1 MRSFGIFALC
11 IFVALPAGAQ
21 DALTADAILKKMD
34 QNLVSE
40 KRTATIEMTVVNRGR
55 TRTFVMESF
64 SRGETESAIKYT
76 KPARERGTKMLKKD
90 KELWMYLPAAER
102 VQKIS
107 GHLLRQG
114 MMGSDVSYEDMLNS
128 EEMADA
134 YKSTL
139 KGEEAFDKRACYK
152 IEMVSKEKDVAY
164 PKRVMWVDKELYI
177 PLKQE
182 LYALSG
188 TLLKS
193 WEMKDIKAFDNGRQ
207 YPATMII
214 KDNLKKNSSTTIKFT
229 DMKFNVDFEMEVFS
243 QRWLKRK

>member
-1 MRSFGIFALC
+1 MRSFGYLAILLL
-11 IFVALPAGAQ
+11 FVLPVNAQ
-21 DALTADAILKKMD
+21 ESLTADAILKKMD
-34 QNLVSE
+34 QNLVSD

-64 SRGETESAIKYT
+64 SRGETESAIKYI

-90 KELWMYLPAAER
+90 NELWMYLPAAER

-134 YKSTL
+134 YRSTL
-139 KGEEAFDKRACYK
+139 KGDETFDGHPCYK

-164 PKRVMWVDKELYI
+164 PKRMMWVDKELYI

-182 LYALSG
+182 LFALSG

-193 WEMKDIKAFDNGRQ
+193 WEMKDIKTFGDGRR

-214 KDNLKKNSSTTIKFT
+214 KDHLKKNSSTTMTFT
-229 DMKFNVDFEMEVFS
+229 ELKFNVDFEMEVFS
-243 QRWLKRK
+243 QRWLKRR

>member
-1 MRSFGIFALC
+1 MRQLQWLCFSFLLASS
-11 IFVALPAGAQ
+11 VYAQ
-21 DALTADAILKKMD
+21 NTLTADQILRKMD

-55 TRTFVMESF
+55 TRTYVMESF
-64 SRGETESAIKYT
+64 SRGETESAIKYM

-90 KELWMYLPAAER
+90 DELWMYLPAAER

-128 EEMADA
+128 EQMTDA
-134 YKSTL
+134 YRSTL
-139 KGEEAFDKRACYK
+139 KGEESYDGRTCYK
-152 IEMVSKEKDVAY
+152 IEMIAKKKDVAY
-164 PKRVMWVDKELYI
+164 PKRIMWVDKELYI

-182 LYALSG
+182 LFALSG

-193 WEMKDIKAFDNGRQ
+193 WEMKDIKTFANGRQ
-207 YPATMII
+207 YPTKMII
-214 KDNLKKNSSTTIKFT
+214 NDNLKKNSSTTITFS
-229 DMKFNVDFEMEVFS
+229 DMKFNVDFETEVFS
-243 QRWLKRK
+243 QRWLKRR